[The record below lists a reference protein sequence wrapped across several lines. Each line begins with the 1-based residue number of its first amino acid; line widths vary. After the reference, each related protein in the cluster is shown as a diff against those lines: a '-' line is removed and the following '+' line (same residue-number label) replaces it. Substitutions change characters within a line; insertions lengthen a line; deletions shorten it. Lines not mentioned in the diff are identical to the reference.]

1 MATNKNFVVKN
12 GLEVDG
18 NTLHVDAVNNRVGV
32 KTSTP
37 GYELDVNGVIQSSTL
52 RLSVSTGTSPLTVT
66 STTKV
71 ANLNVD
77 QLDGLD
83 SDSFLRSD
91 ANDTFSGNLSNSGDN
106 HITFGPNTTWSRYLR
121 IGGNGYVGNATTAN
135 IATTNGNLH
144 IDAATGNATYLNF
157 YAGTAGVA
165 FGNGLNTNVA
175 WMGPD
180 GDLWKGSGDNLG
192 SVYWHAGNDGAG
204 SGLDADLLDGLSSVS
219 FLRSDADNTSATGV
233 IRTSATIIEAG
244 KGSGSVALVTNDGQG
259 NANLAFNHVSGTPD
273 ATGSSGRLVCDVD
286 SPTARFAFYLK
297 NSTVTNTPVGLTEV
311 LSMSETGV
319 SIPGTLNVTGTTT
332 LGTTTLGAQTWAGHI
347 TWNNTQNIYISG
359 ESSFDVQGS
368 GQWQLWDTTGSPGPW
383 ITATAGGNL
392 FLNNNARGVVI
403 SSNTNSTDTFQ
414 IRHRTDTDIYMNFYC
429 ESGTAQIADTFTDT
443 TTDKKYIYFSNPN
456 DSNDP
461 GFIMHETSNATSPDE
476 RNEGVLH
483 LAPSDD
489 NGYGDYISIHG
500 INDPDCLKLHTDG
513 TIETATGYT
522 LNLNSGTGSVSINS
536 NTAWHAGNDGA
547 GSGLDADLLDGQQ
560 GSFYTN
566 ASNITT
572 GTLPV
577 AQLLSPVSGNW
588 HRGVGLIGG
597 DGVMEIG
604 RYIDFHTSNVGTS
617 DYDVRL
623 SAEGIGDLRMNGS
636 TMWTSGNDGAGS
648 GLDADLLDGLNSATA
663 NTVSTIVARDASG
676 NFSAGTITATLSGNA
691 SSANSATIVNG
702 TSGQNT
708 GKDDRI
714 IEPNSIT
721 TNRLQFGFT
730 SWANNNTTPYADYLH
745 LRSYTDATG
754 GNDNLVMFRKDAI
767 GMRIWQQSWNS
778 ASAYTSFVDVWHTG
792 NDGAGSGLDA
802 DLLDGLNATSANTGS
817 TIVAR
822 DASGNFNAGII
833 TANYLSV
840 TAQNAAG
847 GEGGEIVLAKSD
859 IGSLSGN
866 IIFDIN
872 GNNLRIFE
880 NGGAFRGVLL
890 NITGCGSQST
900 LWHANNDGAGSTL
913 DADLLDGFDSS
924 AIVLTRSTTVST
936 NATDFNTITTPGTY
950 TVSGNNTWT
959 GSTNGPTSAYPYGQL
974 VVTTNGTIVTQ
985 NYYTHDTT
993 GHWVRSKFNA
1003 SDWRTW
1009 QEYWTNLNDGAGS
1022 GLDADLLDGKNT
1034 GTSGNTIPLLDGAN
1048 TWSGSQLFTGNIGNS
1063 PSGATNG
1070 VWVGQSGSGDGQ
1082 IQLVGSTPH
1091 IDFANATEDFDMRII
1106 RSGDDVLQVQ
1116 GGALY
1121 LENDLRLTGSSPT
1134 IALIDTDHATASLHV
1149 NSNTFYIL
1157 RNAAN
1162 TASWAQVDGTWPFEI
1177 SLTNNDAFFGRTV
1190 YSNSYQNVVH
1200 FQGVW
1205 RNDGVTALANS
1216 FNYFLVGQNDAG
1228 NGAVHFINS
1237 STRTV
1242 DGGANTYT
1250 IRNDIGPLRLGSGS
1264 FTTTLEGSTVSL
1276 STRLVFNT
1284 SAAERQIAFN
1294 NGTTDVY
1301 IYGQTSASGGN
1312 IGMFDG
1318 TNTRHIWNYSPSG
1331 NRFQIERNT
1340 RFTGLVGLDAGQS
1353 LFFGREE
1360 SFGGSDTGGNDYGYI
1375 TWDNDNNTYN
1385 TGGSGDSAENGC
1397 LRIGT
1402 ENDGFTVA
1410 NDNLALEPTNDLWL
1424 YPRGGRVHF
1433 HKKNSTGGGQNTFT
1447 GLDAPSGGNGR
1458 GQFVLSSSYSDL
1470 VIASSQGNNDHGSTL
1485 TFATYNPT
1493 VSTEYK
1499 KFVINQGNW
1508 GTRSGYLD
1516 FGYSDT
1522 LGRTNPHS
1530 NINATDCV
1538 MTLDGYN
1545 KRVGI
1550 GPSRRSPGSTLDV
1563 AGEARFIAD
1572 NAIVAT
1578 GTAAS
1583 DDVWGGCIEI
1593 REINQVGNSIA
1604 NNPSSYAPGI
1614 TFHWGNVAA
1623 SAIKMYNDGS
1633 IRFISQNSAGSS
1645 YRPIHATE
1653 YISNLTNSSQSYAGQ
1668 HNVNAPFYNTFSQ
1681 TGSQYQAIV
1690 KGRCTGSTTTE
1701 IISFGNLHYSDG
1713 SQQITF
1719 HKIRSDGTNS
1729 QAFNLTG
1736 TGGIIWNGSNDGAGS
1751 SLDADLLDGYHVG
1764 TSGNTIPILSA
1775 NNVWSGNNTFS
1786 AAFSAPQNNNATG
1799 GGIDFNG
1806 AGSTF
1811 IRGRNQ
1817 DGASSTLSNLQLQS
1831 WFGIGFGPSITGQTV
1846 PQGEN
1851 AFWINTR
1858 DGGWGS
1864 RGTGNVG
1871 GSLTV
1876 SGEITLGTELNFI
1889 GTPGNKYIDFYTKNS
1904 GGSNFAAHMRLVNHD
1919 STSFHNAII
1928 MYRDSVVQL
1937 LFNNLPRF
1945 ETVSEG
1951 IRVFQN
1957 SGYWTGFIHQNT
1969 YTSATLE
1976 GGSFVDFRNE
1986 LGITKAHIHAIYQTN
2001 GGSELRFAVTANS
2014 VARGTDTRTSM
2025 LTLNSG
2031 GVAIFN
2037 QNKVGLGVAPGGAF
2051 SARAAALALGDND
2064 TGIAQNG
2071 DGQLELWA
2079 NNQEVVNITN
2089 TQVDIY
2095 EPTVI
2100 TIAGNQ
2106 LLLHTG
2112 TSVPTVIHRNDGSDY
2127 YFLLSDAGTTA
2138 SGTWNTLRPLQINLT
2153 SGRLLSSNG
2162 QTFAGGTTI
2171 NSISNLISGDTPAI
2185 NNSSYSTGQNHIEL
2199 RTSNASNPILGF
2211 HRSGHTATAL
2221 YHAGYGINSLRM
2233 RNADGNDGPI
2243 FSTFNDGAGSN
2254 LDSDLWDGQHRP
2266 NNFGNTLGQS
2276 AYITDANLDTNYD
2289 VVGASVF
2296 YPAGGASVVGDP
2308 TDNHTGNGYLFT
2320 IGLGDNAGRG
2330 SQLLTSSGGNQ
2341 EFYFRTKV
2349 DVGWQAWRRVWHAG
2363 NHGAG
2368 SGLDADLL
2376 DGLNAT
2382 TANTGSTIVARDASG
2397 NFSANAITMNNAT
2410 IGTLEFTNSGG
2421 TIARPNGD
2429 ITIRAGGSQ
2438 IERGGVRL
2446 FNGGG
2451 TEIDGGTLSGSGITL
2466 KGGNGDVNVTQGT
2479 LRVTTSIVSSNGIYP
2494 ATDNTGVVGS
2504 AASTWSNGQ
2513 FTSLT
2518 IDSTLNVRG
2527 AIDLEDS
2534 DILRFGTSDD
2544 WELFHDGVHNYMDLN
2559 VGNLI
2564 VRDNTTTRFTFQRTT
2579 GRFESGQLTWN
2590 HNGSITPPSSG
2601 GAVAW
2606 NGNSGSGSTD
2616 FYNHRSSTGPAG
2628 SFTFWESQSGS
2639 NVGLARIYASGA
2651 LFIRSTISQNQN
2663 VADFAEMFEWEDGNP
2678 TNEDRRGKTVIFDEV
2693 TGKIRLATDGD
2704 IPFGAVSPHPS
2715 IVGNGFE
2722 EEWSGKY
2729 LRNIWGDYETQ
2740 NFTIYKYEIPELNQ
2754 QGEPILDDDNNIVYI
2769 KQEVYSHLIDNSD
2782 SFEFPEDAI
2791 NTEIST
2797 ADENGILHEAWVI
2810 NPNYDPTL
2818 EYIPRSKRKEWAAIG
2833 ILGQLLI
2840 FKDQPT
2846 APNWIK
2852 IKSLNEYIDI
2862 WLVR

>member
-83 SDSFLRSD
+83 SESFLRSD
-91 ANDTFSGNLSNSGDN
+91 ANDSFSGNLTNSGDN

-121 IGGNGYVGNATTAN
+121 IGGNGYVGNSTTAS

-165 FGNGLNTNVA
+165 FGNGLNGNVA

-192 SVYWHAGNDGAG
+192 SAYWHAGNDGAG
-204 SGLDADLLDGLSSVS
+204 SGLDADLLDGLSSAS

-233 IRTSATIIEAG
+233 IRTSAAIIEAG
-244 KGSGSVALVTNDGQG
+244 KGSGSVGLVTNDGQG
-259 NANLAFNHVSGTPD
+259 NASLTFNHVSGTPD

-297 NSTVTNTPVGLTEV
+297 NSTITNTPVGLTEV

-319 SIPGTLNVTGTTT
+319 GIPGTLNVTGTTT
-332 LGTTTLGAQTWAGHI
+332 LGATTLGAQTWAGHI
-347 TWNNTQNIYISG
+347 TWNNTQNIYIAG

-368 GQWQLWDTTGSPGPW
+368 GQWQLWDTTGTPGPW

-403 SSNTNSTDTFQ
+403 TSNTNSTDTFQ
-414 IRHRTDTDIYMNFYC
+414 IRHRSDTDIYMNFYC
-429 ESGTAQIADTFTDT
+429 ESGTANIADTFGDT
-443 TTDKKYIYFSNPN
+443 TTDKKYIFFSNPN
-456 DSNDP
+456 GSNDP
-461 GFIMHETSNATSPDE
+461 GYIMHETSDAISPDE

-489 NGYGDYISIHG
+489 NGYGDYVSIHG
-500 INDPDCLKLHTDG
+500 SDDADCLKLHTNG
-513 TIETATGYT
+513 TIETASGYT

-547 GSGLDADLLDGQQ
+547 SSGLDADLLDGQQ

-577 AQLLSPVSGNW
+577 AQLLAPVSGNW

-597 DGVMEIG
+597 DGLMEIG

-623 SAEGIGDLRMNGS
+623 SAEGVGDLRMNGS

-691 SSANSATIVNG
+691 STATSSPLLSSLANYVWTAASLPTTYSLGITNSFVGPSVGQGSWQNYGSVMNMRTYSGGGGSLQLYVPYSPSLGGNG
-702 TSGQNT
+702 LQVRFGNYDVSSG
-708 GKDDRI
+708 
-714 IEPNSIT
+714 NSW
-721 TNRLQFGFT
+721 T
-730 SWANNNTTPYADYLH
+730 SWKTLWD
-745 LRSYTDATG
+745 S
-754 GNDNLVMFRKDAI
+754 
-767 GMRIWQQSWNS
+767 
-778 ASAYTSFVDVWHTG
+778 G

-802 DLLDGLNATSANTGS
+802 DLLDGLNSATANTAS

-822 DASGNFNAGII
+822 DASGNFSAGAI
-833 TANYLSV
+833 TANYL
-840 TAQNAAG
+840 TINAQNAAA
-847 GEGGEIVLAKSD
+847 GEGGEIALAKSNV
-859 IGSLSGN
+859 GSLAAN
-866 IIFDIN
+866 VLIDIN

-880 NGGAFRGVLL
+880 GGGTYRGVLL
-890 NITGCGSQST
+890 DFTACGSQSL
-900 LWHANNDGAGSTL
+900 LWHANNDGSGSGL

-924 AIVLTRSTTVST
+924 AIVLTRSTVLST
-936 NATDFNTITTPGTY
+936 NATDFNTITTAGTY
-950 TVSGNNTWT
+950 TVSGNATWT
-959 GSTNGPTSAYPYGQL
+959 GSTNGPTSAYAYGQL

-1003 SDWRTW
+1003 SDWRAW

-1034 GTSGNTIPLLDGAN
+1034 GTSGNTIPLLDGNN
-1048 TWSGSQLFTGNIGNS
+1048 TWSGTNLFTGDIGNS
-1063 PSGATNG
+1063 PSAASNG
-1070 VWVGQSGSGDGQ
+1070 VWIGRSAGGDGQ
-1082 IQLVGSTPH
+1082 IQLIGATPH
-1091 IDFANATEDFDMRII
+1091 IDFANGAEDYDVRIV
-1106 RSGDDVLQVQ
+1106 RTGDNDLSIQ
-1116 GGALY
+1116 GGNLF
-1121 LENDLRLTGSSPT
+1121 LENDLRLTGTSPT
-1134 IALIDTDHATASLHV
+1134 ITLLDTDHATASIHV
-1149 NSNTFYIL
+1149 NSNTFHIL

-1162 TASWAQVDGTWPFEI
+1162 TAGWATVDNIWP
-1177 SLTNNDAFFGRTV
+1177 LTINLLNNDATFGRTV
-1190 YSNSYQNVVH
+1190 YSNGYQNVVH
-1200 FQGVW
+1200 FNATW

-1216 FNYFLVGQNDAG
+1216 YNYVLSGQNDAG
-1228 NGAVHFINS
+1228 TGAVHFINS
-1237 STRTV
+1237 STRTA

-1250 IRNDIGPLRLGSGS
+1250 IRNDIGSLRLGNASYI
-1264 FTTTLEGSTVSL
+1264 TRIEGSRVDLT
-1276 STRLVFNT
+1276 TRLYFDT
-1284 SAAERQIAFN
+1284 SAGERQLAFN

-1301 IYGQTSASGGN
+1301 FYGNSTAV
-1312 IGMFDG
+1312 GMYDG
-1318 TNTRHIWNYSPSG
+1318 TNTRHVWRYEPSG
-1331 NRFQIERNT
+1331 NLFLIERNT

-1360 SFGGSDTGGNDYGYI
+1360 SFSGSDTGGADYGYI

-1385 TGGSGDSAENGC
+1385 TGGAGDSGENGC

-1402 ENDGFTVA
+1402 ENDGFTTA

-1433 HKKNSTGGGQNTFT
+1433 HKKNSTSGGQNTFT
-1447 GLDAPSGGNGR
+1447 GLANPSADGGR
-1458 GQFVLSSSYSDL
+1458 AQFVISSAYSDFI
-1470 VIASSQGNNDHGSTL
+1470 IASSQANNDHGSTL

-1493 VSTEYK
+1493 LSTEYK
-1499 KFVINQGNW
+1499 KFVIGQGNW

-1522 LGRTNPHS
+1522 LGRSNPHA

-1550 GPSRRSPGSTLDV
+1550 GPSKRSPGSTLDV
-1563 AGEARFIAD
+1563 AGEARFNAD
-1572 NAIVAT
+1572 NAIVST
-1578 GTAAS
+1578 GTNAS
-1583 DDVWGGCIEI
+1583 DDVWGGSIEI
-1593 REINQVGNSIA
+1593 REINQVGNTQTGS
-1604 NNPSSYAPGI
+1604 PYAPGI

-1633 IRFISQNSAGSS
+1633 IRFIAQNSAGSS
-1645 YRPIHATE
+1645 YRPIYASEH
-1653 YISNLTNSSQSYAGQ
+1653 ISNVTNSSQSYAGQ

-1681 TGSQYQAIV
+1681 TSSQYQAIV

-1701 IISFGNLHYSDG
+1701 VISFGNLHSTDG
-1713 SQQITF
+1713 TQQIAF

-1729 QAFNLTG
+1729 QAFILSG
-1736 TGGIIWNGSNDGAGS
+1736 TGGTIWNGSNDGLGS
-1751 SLDADLLDGYHVG
+1751 GLDADLLDGYHVG
-1764 TSGNTIPILSA
+1764 TSGGTIPILSA
-1775 NNVWSGNNTFS
+1775 NNTWSGTQTFS
-1786 AAFSAPQNNNATG
+1786 SALNVPQNNNATG
-1799 GGIDFNG
+1799 GGIEFNG
-1806 AGSTF
+1806 AGGSTF

-1831 WFGIGFGPSITGQTV
+1831 WFGIGFGPSIGGQTV

-1864 RGTGNVG
+1864 RGTGGVG

-1904 GGSNFAAHMRLVNHD
+1904 GGANFAAHMRLVNHD

-1969 YTSATLE
+1969 YASATLE
-1976 GGSFVDFRNE
+1976 GGSFIDFRNE
-1986 LGITKAHIHAIYQTN
+1986 LGITKAHVHAIYQTD
-2001 GGSELRFAVTANS
+2001 GGSELRFAVTIPG
-2014 VARGTDTRTSM
+2014 VARGTDSRTAM

-2031 GVAIFN
+2031 RVAIFN
-2037 QNKVGLGVAPGGAF
+2037 QSKVGLGVAPGGTF
-2051 SARAAALALGDND
+2051 SSRTAALALGDSD

-2079 NNQEVVNITN
+2079 NDQEVVNITN
-2089 TQVDIY
+2089 AQVDIY
-2095 EPTVI
+2095 EPTAI

-2112 TSVPTVIHRNDGSDY
+2112 TNIPTVIHRNDGSDY

-2138 SGTWNTLRPLQINLT
+2138 SGTWNALRPFKIILS
-2153 SGRLLSSNG
+2153 SGRVVSDNG

-2171 NSISNLISGDTPAI
+2171 NSISNLISGNTPAI
-2185 NNSSYSTGQNHIEL
+2185 NNGSYSTGQNHLEL
-2199 RTSNASNPILGF
+2199 RTADASNPIIGF
-2211 HRSGHTATAL
+2211 HRSGYTATAL

-2233 RNADGNDGPI
+2233 KNADGNDGPI
-2243 FSTFNDGAGSN
+2243 FSTFNDGAG
-2254 LDSDLWDGQHRP
+2254 
-2266 NNFGNTLGQS
+2266 T
-2276 AYITDANLDTNYD
+2276 
-2289 VVGASVF
+2289 
-2296 YPAGGASVVGDP
+2296 
-2308 TDNHTGNGYLFT
+2308 
-2320 IGLGDNAGRG
+2320 
-2330 SQLLTSSGGNQ
+2330 
-2341 EFYFRTKV
+2341 
-2349 DVGWQAWRRVWHAG
+2349 
-2363 NHGAG
+2363 
-2368 SGLDADLL
+2368 GLDADFL
-2376 DGLNAT
+2376 DGIDSTEFARVNSSSTFATQTYFRTNIGTTSGAQASNAT
-2382 TANTGSTIVARDASG
+2382 LTVYSTGDNCAFMSFRRESGPFGVNIGLDTDNVLRIGGGNMAANRWQLDSSG
-2397 NFSANAITMNNAT
+2397 NMTAAGNVIAANILPPNDNVGAVGTAGATWSA
-2410 IGTLEFTNSGG
+2410 GYFTN
-2421 TIARPNGD
+2421 
-2429 ITIRAGGSQ
+2429 
-2438 IERGGVRL
+2438 V
-2446 FNGGG
+2446 
-2451 TEIDGGTLSGSGITL
+2451 
-2466 KGGNGDVNVTQGT
+2466 
-2479 LRVTTSIVSSNGIYP
+2479 
-2494 ATDNTGVVGS
+2494 
-2504 AASTWSNGQ
+2504 
-2513 FTSLT
+2513 T
-2518 IDSTLNVRG
+2518 IDSTLNVRN
-2527 AIDLEDS
+2527 AIDLFDNN
-2534 DILRFGTSDD
+2534 ILRLGTSDD
-2544 WELFHDGVHNYMDLN
+2544 WEFFHDGTNNYIDLN

-2564 VRDNTTTRFTFQRTT
+2564 IRDNTTTRFTFERTT

-2590 HNGSITPPSSG
+2590 YNGSISPPASG
-2601 GAVAW
+2601 GAIAW
-2606 NGNSGSGSTD
+2606 NANAGSGSTD

-2628 SFTFWESQSGS
+2628 SFTFWESQSGAR
-2639 NVGLARIYASGA
+2639 VGLARIYASGA

-2663 VADFAEMFEWEDGNP
+2663 VADFAEMFEWEDENP
-2678 TNEDRRGKTVIFDEV
+2678 TNEDRRGKTVVFDEV
-2693 TGKIRLATDGD
+2693 SGKIRLATDGD

-2740 NFTIYKYEIPELNQ
+2740 NFTIYKYEIPELNE
-2754 QGEPILDDDNNIVYI
+2754 QGHPILDADNNIVYI
-2769 KQEVYSHLIDNSD
+2769 KQEVYSHLIDNPD

-2818 EYIPRSKRKEWAAIG
+2818 EYISRSKRKEWAAIG

-2840 FKDQPT
+2840 FKNQPT